1 MFSYKGYF
9 ITASSNK
16 LEESKKWMTG
26 LCSAESYDSKIPGK
40 EFPSVN
46 QWNSEQEAI
55 DNGIILGKQIVDG
68 KHPEM
73 KLP

>member
-40 EFPSVN
+40 NFRLLT
-46 QWNSEQEAI
+46 
-55 DNGIILGKQIVDG
+55 NGTLNRKPLI
-68 KHPEM
+68 M
-73 KLP
+73 ASF